1 MIKTVASIFLL
12 ISLRSLGCD
21 LTLPDKIFYVSEQNV
36 SAIPDGVTTNCE
48 EATTLKVISDLAS
61 SSGSVPG
68 FHIAKSSQIDNL
80 KIKNNKVSV
89 FSLNEFIKEK
99 LALEPGLY
107 VTGVKVTGLHGPLT
121 LKEEQHIQVKCYQ
134 CNKTGTFA
142 INLEITSP
150 FGKQTKWG
158 QIHIQRQ
165 VQVLK
170 AKNEIRNINTDLNPD
185 MFEETFIYTERPSE
199 FIKDKKEVVFYKNN
213 KHFPQGYVL
222 KKYDIVP
229 INLVQRGQQAKVI
242 IRSSSLKLSGTGLP
256 LRSGTIGQ
264 NIELRN
270 PISNKTFSATVIDFN
285 KVMVE
290 L

>member
-1 MIKTVASIFLL
+1 MIKTFFILLFIFSFNSI
-12 ISLRSLGCD
+12 GCE
-21 LTLPDKIFYVSEQNV
+21 LTLPDKIFYINNQSINSVPNDIS
-36 SAIPDGVTTNCE
+36 TNCDQSSLIQVFTE
-48 EATTLKVISDLAS
+48 IS
-61 SSGSVPG
+61 SSNGSVPG
-68 FHIAKSSQIDNL
+68 FHIAKNSQVKEL
-80 KIKNNKVSV
+80 KIKNSKVNI
-89 FSLNEFIKEK
+89 FSLNEFIKDK
-99 LALEPGLY
+99 LSLTPDLY
-107 VTGVKVTGLHGPLT
+107 VTEVKVTGAEGLIA
-121 LKEEQHIQVKCYQ
+121 LKDDQNIQIKCYQ

-142 INLEITSP
+142 INLEIASP

-158 QIHIQRQ
+158 QINIQRQ

-170 AKNEIRNINTDLNPD
+170 VKSEIRNVNTDLSPD

-199 FIKDKKEVVFYKNN
+199 YIKDKKEVVFYKNN
-213 KHFPQGYVL
+213 KHFPAEYIL

-242 IRSSSLKLSGTGLP
+242 IKSSSLKLSGTGLP